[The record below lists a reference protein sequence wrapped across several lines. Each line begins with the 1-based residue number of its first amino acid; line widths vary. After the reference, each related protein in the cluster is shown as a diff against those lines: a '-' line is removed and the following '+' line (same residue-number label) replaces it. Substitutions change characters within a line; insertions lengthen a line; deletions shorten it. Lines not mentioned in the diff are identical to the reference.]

1 VFIYRCFVA
10 YILLEILYE
19 MRELEEEEETNQLLH
34 RHVNMMR
41 VQSQGRRG
49 NGEVFWLS
57 YIAAETMKLEFE

>member
-1 VFIYRCFVA
+1 
-10 YILLEILYE
+10 